1 MLKLIALQVDNF
13 AGAIVLVIAI
23 LFIFI
28 LFITLIRR
36 YKRCPSDRIL
46 VVYGKVGGGQS
57 AKCIHGGAAF
67 IFPVIQDYQF
77 MDLTPISIEVNLVN
91 ALSKQN
97 IRVNVPSRFTIGVS
111 TEPGIMQNAAERL
124 LGLGLQEIQE
134 LAKEI
139 IFGQL
144 RLVVASMDIEE
155 INSDRDKFLTNI
167 SQSVESELKKVGLKL
182 INVNITDIVDES
194 GYIEALG
201 KEAAA
206 HAINAARKSVAEKTR
221 DGSIGE
227 ANAVQD
233 ERTQVAEL
241 QAKAKI
247 GEANAMQ
254 TERTQV
260 AAANAQA
267 KIGEANASQTE
278 RVQTASAVALAK
290 IGEAEALKQERIKT
304 SEANALAIDGENKAK
319 ISIAESDA
327 LRREKEAEAEKRA
340 IASEKVQA
348 AKALEEAY
356 AAEKLAEM
364 ARAERVRSTQL
375 ADIVVPAEIDKKKV
389 EIDAEAE
396 AENIRRIAKG
406 QADAILLKA
415 QAEAQGLYEVLTKQA
430 LGLDQI
436 VKAAGNDSKNAVLL
450 LIADKLPELVKT
462 QAEAIKNIKIDK
474 ITVWEGGT
482 STDGKTST
490 SNFISGMYKSVPPLQ
505 EMFNMAGMQLPD
517 YLKGK
522 TLEEIA
528 EDTKKE
534 QKPIQDKPKQKAIQE
549 EPKKKPIQED
559 PKQKSDDDDATKE

>member
-1 MLKLIALQVDNF
+1 MLNFIILQSSPF
-13 AGAIVLVIAI
+13 AGLVGIGIAI

-28 LFITLIRR
+28 LVVAMVKR

-46 VVYGKVGGGQS
+46 VVYGKVGGGES

-77 MDLTPISIEVNLVN
+77 LDLTPISIEVNLVN

-124 LGLGLQEIQE
+124 LGLGQSEIQE
-134 LAKEI
+134 LAQEI

-167 SQSVESELKKVGLKL
+167 SKSVESELKKVGLKL

-233 ERTQVAEL
+233 ERTQVA
-241 QAKAKI
+241 
-247 GEANAMQ
+247 
-254 TERTQV
+254 
-260 AAANAQA
+260 AANAQA
-267 KIGEANASQTE
+267 VEGENTAKI
-278 RVQTASAVALAK
+278 AVA
-290 IGEAEALKQERIKT
+290 
-304 SEANALAIDGENKAK
+304 N
-319 ISIAESDA
+319 SDS
-327 LRREKEAEAEKRA
+327 LRRQREAEAERVA
-340 IASEKVQA
+340 IASEKVQT
-348 AKALEEAY
+348 AKALEESY
-356 AAEKLAEM
+356 AAEQIAET
-364 ARAERVRSTQL
+364 ARAERERSSQL
-375 ADIVVPAEIDKKKV
+375 ADIIVPAEIDKRKV
-389 EIDAEAE
+389 EIDAEAA

-406 QADAILLKA
+406 EADAILFKA

-430 LGLDQI
+430 AGLDQI
-436 VKAAGNDSKNAVLL
+436 VKAAGNNSKDAVLL

-474 ITVWEGGT
+474 VTVWENGGGK
-482 STDGKTST
+482 DGKSST

-522 TLEEIA
+522 EIPA
-528 EDTKKE
+528 DIVEDVKE
-534 QKPIQDKPKQKAIQE
+534 DNSTESK
-549 EPKKKPIQED
+549 
-559 PKQKSDDDDATKE
+559 

>member
-1 MLKLIALQVDNF
+1 MKYLLTQEISNLGLPITVIF
-13 AGAIVLVIAI
+13 AVLFV
-23 LFIFI
+23 FIFLII
-28 LFITLIRR
+28 LIKR

-67 IFPVIQDYQF
+67 ILPVIQDYEF
-77 MDLTPISIEVNLVN
+77 LDLTPISIEVNLVN

-111 TEPGIMQNAAERL
+111 TEPGVMQNAAERL
-124 LGLGLQEIQE
+124 LGLGLQDIQE

-206 HAINAARKSVAEKTR
+206 HAINAARKSVAEKNR

-233 ERTQVAEL
+233 ERTQVA
-241 QAKAKI
+241 
-247 GEANAMQ
+247 
-254 TERTQV
+254 
-260 AAANAQA
+260 AANAQA
-267 KIGEANASQTE
+267 VEGENTAKI
-278 RVQTASAVALAK
+278 AVA
-290 IGEAEALKQERIKT
+290 
-304 SEANALAIDGENKAK
+304 N
-319 ISIAESDA
+319 SDS
-327 LRREKEAEAEKRA
+327 LRRQREAEAERVA

-348 AKALEEAY
+348 AKALEESY
-356 AAEKLAEM
+356 AAEKEAET
-364 ARAERVRSTQL
+364 ARAERERSSQV
-375 ADIVVPAEIDKKKV
+375 ADVIVPAEIDKRKV

-396 AENIRRIAKG
+396 AEKIRRRAKG
-406 QADAILLKA
+406 EADAILFKA

-430 LGLDQI
+430 AGLDEI
-436 VKAAGNDSKNAVLL
+436 VKAAGNNSKDAVLL
-450 LIADKLPELVKT
+450 LIADKLPELVKM
-462 QAEAIKNIKIDK
+462 QSEAIKNIKIDK
-474 ITVWEGGT
+474 VTVWENGGNK
-482 STDGKTST
+482 DGKSST
-490 SNFISGMYKSVPPLQ
+490 ANFLSGMYKSVPPLQ
-505 EMFNMAGMQLPD
+505 DMFNMAGMQLPD

-522 TLEEIA
+522 EPASEKV
-528 EDTKKE
+528 EDTS
-534 QKPIQDKPKQKAIQE
+534 E
-549 EPKKKPIQED
+549 EE
-559 PKQKSDDDDATKE
+559 

>member
-1 MLKLIALQVDNF
+1 MLLTVLENTPF
-13 AGAIVLVIAI
+13 AGLVGLGIAG

-28 LFITLIRR
+28 LLTAMIKR

-46 VVYGKVGGGQS
+46 VVYGKVGGGES

-67 IFPVIQDYQF
+67 IFPVIQDYEF
-77 MDLTPISIEVNLVN
+77 LDLTPISIEVSLVN

-111 TEPGIMQNAAERL
+111 TEPGVMQNAAERL
-124 LGLGLQEIQE
+124 LGLGQNEIQD
-134 LAKEI
+134 LAQEI

-155 INSDRDKFLTNI
+155 INSDRDKFLANI

-206 HAINAARKSVAEKTR
+206 HAINAARKSVAEKNR

-233 ERTQVAEL
+233 Q
-241 QAKAKI
+241 
-247 GEANAMQ
+247 
-254 TERTQV
+254 RTQV
-260 AAANAQA
+260 AAANA
-267 KIGEANASQTE
+267 K
-278 RVQTASAVALAK
+278 AV
-290 IGEAEALKQERIKT
+290 
-304 SEANALAIDGENKAK
+304 DGENTAK
-319 ISIAESDA
+319 IAVANSDS
-327 LRREKEAEAEKRA
+327 LRRQREAEAERVA
-340 IASEKVQA
+340 IAAEKVQS
-348 AKALEEAY
+348 AKALEESY
-356 AAEKLAEM
+356 AAEKEAELS
-364 ARAERVRSTQL
+364 RAERERSSQI
-375 ADIVVPAEIDKKKV
+375 ADVIIPAEIDKKKV

-396 AENIRRIAKG
+396 AEKIRRRAKG
-406 QADAILLKA
+406 EADAILFKA
-415 QAEAQGLYEVLTKQA
+415 QAEAAGVYEVLTKQA
-430 LGLDQI
+430 AGLDQI

-474 ITVWEGGT
+474 VTVWENGGGK
-482 STDGKTST
+482 DGKSST

-505 EMFNMAGMQLPD
+505 EMFDMAGMQLPE

-522 TLEEIA
+522 ELPLENS
-528 EDTKKE
+528 
-534 QKPIQDKPKQKAIQE
+534 KAIE
-549 EPKKKPIQED
+549 VKPSDSKK
-559 PKQKSDDDDATKE
+559 

>member
-1 MLKLIALQVDNF
+1 MKLLIMLEGFNLGLPMALIFGV
-13 AGAIVLVIAI
+13 
-23 LFIFI
+23 LFIF
-28 LFITLIRR
+28 LFLIVLIRR

-67 IFPVIQDYQF
+67 IIPVIQDYEF
-77 MDLTPISIEVNLVN
+77 LDLTPISIEVNLVN

-97 IRVNVPSRFTIGVS
+97 IRVNVPSRFTIGIS

-124 LGLGLQEIQE
+124 LGLGQNEIQE
-134 LAKEI
+134 LAQEI

-155 INSDRDKFLTNI
+155 INNDRDKFLTNI
-167 SQSVESELKKVGLKL
+167 SQSVETELKKVGLKL

-233 ERTQVAEL
+233 ERTQVA
-241 QAKAKI
+241 
-247 GEANAMQ
+247 
-254 TERTQV
+254 
-260 AAANAQA
+260 AANAQA
-267 KIGEANASQTE
+267 VEGENTAKI
-278 RVQTASAVALAK
+278 AVA
-290 IGEAEALKQERIKT
+290 
-304 SEANALAIDGENKAK
+304 N
-319 ISIAESDA
+319 SDS
-327 LRREKEAEAEKRA
+327 LRRQREAEAERVA
-340 IASEKVQA
+340 IASEKVQT
-348 AKALEEAY
+348 AKALQESY
-356 AAEKLAEM
+356 AAEQEAEA
-364 ARAERVRSTQL
+364 ARADRERSSQM
-375 ADIVVPAEIDKKKV
+375 ADIIVPAEIDKKKV

-406 QADAILLKA
+406 QADAILFKA
-415 QAEAQGLYEVLTKQA
+415 QAEAQGQFEILTKQA
-430 LGLDQI
+430 AGMEKI
-436 VKAAGNDSKNAVLL
+436 VKAAGNNSKDAVLL

-474 ITVWEGGT
+474 ITVWENGGGK
-482 STDGKTST
+482 DGKSST
-490 SNFISGMYKSVPPLQ
+490 ANFLSGMYQSVPPLQ
-505 EMFNMAGMQLPD
+505 DMFNMAGMELPE

-522 TLEEIA
+522 NVTTDNKVDPSKK
-528 EDTKKE
+528 DTDNSKDKE
-534 QKPIQDKPKQKAIQE
+534 
-549 EPKKKPIQED
+549 
-559 PKQKSDDDDATKE
+559 